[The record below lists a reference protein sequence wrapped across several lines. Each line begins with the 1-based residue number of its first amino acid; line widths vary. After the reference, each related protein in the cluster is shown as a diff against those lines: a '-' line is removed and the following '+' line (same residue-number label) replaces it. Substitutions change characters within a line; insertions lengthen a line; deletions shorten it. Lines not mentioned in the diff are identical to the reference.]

1 MGVLEPI
8 ITIVLFF
15 LILGTLVVI
24 HELGH
29 FVAARM
35 AGVRVLEFGIGFP
48 PRAKVIGLGGVHPD
62 DAAQYETD
70 VAAAKSRRTVDPDTY
85 EALLETGP
93 PRTVYTLNWLPIG
106 GFVKLEGE
114 DGDRA
119 NHPRAFSSKSL
130 PVRLLIL
137 VSGVV
142 MNVLLA
148 FVIFAGI
155 LWLASPLAGVKIPL
169 VDPGSPAAEAGLKP
183 ADSILAVDGQRFRL
197 LIGPSVFEVLRSRA
211 GENVTLTIDD
221 PAGVRRDVSVTLR
234 DEAAVAAGQGA
245 LGIRSTDEQP
255 FESYFDGATTTNDLG
270 VAVRIGAEETV
281 RWMGLIVGGLGM
293 LVSSVAADPTAPPP
307 VSGPIGIA
315 TQIGDVFFNAGPI
328 LTLFVAGILSANLA
342 VVNILPF
349 PPLDGGRMLMIT
361 LKRIFGSR
369 ISVRAEQLTYLVG
382 FVFLF
387 AFIIWVSGFDLIRT
401 LSGGAPPTP

>member
-169 VDPGSPAAEAGLKP
+169 VDPGSPAAEAGLRP
-183 ADSILAVDGQRFRL
+183 GDAIVAVDGQRFQL
-197 LIGPSVFEVLRSRA
+197 LVGPSVFEVLRSRA

-221 PAGVRRDVSVTLR
+221 PAGVRRDVRVTLR
-234 DEAAVAAGQGA
+234 DQAAVAAGRGA

-270 VAVRIGAEETV
+270 VAVRI
-281 RWMGLIVGGLGM
+281 
-293 LVSSVAADPTAPPP
+293 
-307 VSGPIGIA
+307 
-315 TQIGDVFFNAGPI
+315 
-328 LTLFVAGILSANLA
+328 
-342 VVNILPF
+342 
-349 PPLDGGRMLMIT
+349 
-361 LKRIFGSR
+361 
-369 ISVRAEQLTYLVG
+369 
-382 FVFLF
+382 
-387 AFIIWVSGFDLIRT
+387 
-401 LSGGAPPTP
+401 